1 MGGSVPFDAGA
12 GTPSRTLAR
21 VIRPAAAVLALVP
34 LLALA
39 LVLARA
45 PSAGA
50 ATRDEL
56 TGYADRVAAVW
67 ADRQSP
73 DGLFLDPE
81 SGRPSGGYGNVMIG
95 YALLRA
101 GERRGDERL
110 IRAGVR
116 GVSSSIDEPPSVRGV
131 FDLVAVA
138 AAYNFARE
146 RLADDPAFEAARSR
160 WEEFLR
166 TTGPPNIENK
176 AQECIVSAACFHN
189 HEAVGATADL
199 ELLATGVESARDPA
213 ELRAAA
219 LIEVGE
225 REPQFSRGSA
235 RIVGAAP
242 VGGLGLLSDT
252 GSWPLAYHA
261 LSAAFM
267 GRSIE
272 LLGDEAPAAARE
284 ALRRSS
290 TALAGFMAPDG
301 TVAYIG
307 RRQEDLWSL
316 AAAIATAELAAAHG
330 DGSEA
335 DAARDHAVADRAL
348 ERIRERYPLT
358 PKGLPIVPRK
368 GPDAFAEDG
377 VDGNP
382 MTFNGLALYLLNVA
396 ADAAPA
402 EAPAER
408 AELPADGDGAFVDAE
423 QNGFATARRG
433 DVWFAVHGRAVPPD
447 LRNDFGLVAA
457 KWRSPSGDWVDV
469 VPPRPFE
476 YSRNETAGPV
486 VKRAGRR
493 LVPGGRVSLRRGGV
507 VAVDGPVPVR
517 FAPTE
522 RGVRITLR
530 AQAGDVVTYT
540 AYLPEGDAAD
550 YAVEPRG
557 RVRVKSGFASCCAAR
572 VVARRHSVRVRSARV
587 VAFEVVAPE
596 GGRPAAPGPRGDG
609 SGTDGGFP
617 WWVLPGAV
625 GLAGLA
631 LALRRRAVVRRR
643 ETRRTPRAAG
653 RGPRAAGPIKPP

>member
-1 MGGSVPFDAGA
+1 V
-12 GTPSRTLAR
+12 RRLASA
-21 VIRPAAAVLALVP
+21 VAA

-39 LVLARA
+39 LALA
-45 PSAGA
+45 PGAGA
-50 ATRDEL
+50 ATRGEL
-56 TGYADRVAAVW
+56 TDYADRVAAVW

-73 DGLFLDPE
+73 EGLFLDPE

-110 IRAGVR
+110 IGAGVR

-131 FDLVAVA
+131 FDLAAVA

-146 RLADDPAFEAARSR
+146 RLADDPAFEAARPR

-199 ELLATGVESARDPA
+199 ELLATGVESARDPT

-219 LIEVGE
+219 LAEVGE

-235 RIVGAAP
+235 RIVGADP
-242 VGGLGLLSDT
+242 VEGLGLLSDT

-272 LLGDEAPAAARE
+272 LLGDDAPPAARE

-301 TVAYIG
+301 TVAYVG

-330 DGSEA
+330 DGGA
-335 DAARDHAVADRAL
+335 VDAARDHAVADRAL

-358 PKGLPIVPRK
+358 PKGLPIVPRS

-402 EAPAER
+402 KADASS
-408 AELPADGDGAFVDAE
+408 LPADGDGAFVDAE
-423 QNGFATARRG
+423 QNGFATVRRG

-457 KWRSPSGDWVDV
+457 KWRSPAGGWVDV

-486 VKRAGRR
+486 VKRAGQR

-517 FAPTE
+517 FAPSE
-522 RGVRITLR
+522 RGVRISLR

-540 AYLPEGDAAD
+540 AYLPAGSAAA

-557 RVRVKSGFASCCAAR
+557 RVRVKRGFASCCAAR

-587 VAFEVVAPE
+587 VSFEVAAPE
-596 GGRPAAPGPRGDG
+596 EGSQVPGRTSQEDG
-609 SGTDGGFP
+609 SEADEGFP
-617 WWVLPGAV
+617 WWVVAGAF
-625 GLAGLA
+625 GFAGLG
-631 LALRRRAVVRRR
+631 LWLRRYAVVRRR
-643 ETRRTPRAAG
+643 ARGRRR
-653 RGPRAAGPIKPP
+653 